1 MRVYFAPCGIGL
13 GHVGRT
19 IPIAKE
25 LIKKN
30 ARVMFSTYTDGIPYV
45 EREGFP
51 LFKAPP
57 IKFQVKPDGSV
68 DLKRSLVNPGPF
80 VAPITL
86 LKQINA
92 ELRSLGEF
100 KPDIV
105 VSDSRLSTLFAAR
118 ILRIPRICILNE
130 FQVIIPRK
138 RRLLRLAK
146 FADYISLTLIGE
158 MWING
163 NTVLIPDF
171 PPPYTISEGNL
182 NIPKSYKK
190 KVKLIGP
197 ILPVRPNELEDKKT
211 LRERLHLPTGKR
223 VIFVPISGPSEQKP
237 FVTATLSKILTA
249 FPDNYEIILS
259 LGRPGKTEAPTR
271 IRNVTIYEW
280 LRNRFEYLKA
290 CDLMIARAGHG
301 TLTQCM
307 CYGKPMILIP
317 TPSQTEQLTNAKQAQ
332 TIGIA
337 EIIPQN
343 QLNLER
349 LLTTAKKM
357 FETAIPE
364 KAEQIAKE
372 VLQYDGLANAV
383 KIATEK
389 ATNVKA
395 F

>member
-19 IPIAKE
+19 IPIARA

-30 ARVMFSTYTDGIPYV
+30 AKVMFSTYTDGIPFV

-57 IKFQVKPDGSV
+57 INFQVKPDGSV
-68 DLKRSLVNPGPF
+68 DLKRTLVNPGPF
-80 VAPITL
+80 VAPLTL
-86 LKQINA
+86 LRQINA
-92 ELRSLGEF
+92 ELRTLEEF
-100 KPDIV
+100 SADVV

-118 ILRIPRICILNE
+118 IIGIPRICILNE
-130 FQVIIPRK
+130 FQVIIPRR
-138 RRLLRLAK
+138 RRLLRAAR
-146 FADYISLTLIGE
+146 FADYISLALIGE

-171 PPPYTISEGNL
+171 PAPYTVSEGNL

-190 KVKLIGP
+190 RVRLIGP
-197 ILPVRPNELEDKKT
+197 ILPTRPGELEDKEA
-211 LRERLHLPTGKR
+211 LRERLHVRTGKR
-223 VIFVPISGPSEQKP
+223 VIFVPISGPSEQKS
-237 FVTATLSKILTA
+237 FLTAMLSKILTA
-249 FPDNYEIILS
+249 FPNDYEIIMS
-259 LGRPGKTEAPTR
+259 LGRPGRTEVSTR

-280 LRNRFEYLKA
+280 LPNRFEYLKA
-290 CDLMIARAGHG
+290 CDMVIARAGHG
-301 TLTQCM
+301 TMTQCM

-317 TPSQTEQLTNAKQAQ
+317 APSQTEQITNARQAQ
-332 TIGIA
+332 MLGIA
-337 EIIPQN
+337 GIIPQD

-349 LLTTAKKM
+349 LLTGVKKV
-357 FETAIPE
+357 FEEAMPE
-364 KAEQIAKE
+364 KALQIAKE
-372 VLQYDGLANAV
+372 VSQFDGLANAL
-383 KIATEK
+383 KLATEK